1 MNTKIEIFP
10 TEEDRKNIGKIWDAH
25 LSNKQVV
32 AIAPGSK
39 WVTKRWPVQY
49 YNSLIHMLT
58 ALNINIV
65 LVGDKQDL
73 LLAVETSESVL
84 NMIGNTS
91 LLELAELIRR
101 CDVLISNDSAPIHIA
116 SAFDT
121 YILAIFGPT
130 TRDLGFFPYSRNS
143 TVIEHH
149 DLPCRPCGL
158 HGGNRCPK
166 KHFRCMLEITPQ
178 RVYEEAVKRLKT

>member
-1 MNTKIEIFP
+1 MNPKIEIFP
-10 TEEDRKNIGKIWDAH
+10 TEEDRRNIGEIWDAH
-25 LSNKQVV
+25 LSDRPVV

-39 WVTKRWPVQY
+39 WITKRWPVQY
-49 YNSLIHMLT
+49 YNSLIPMLT
-58 ALNINIV
+58 SLNIRIV
-65 LVGDKQDL
+65 LVGDKHDRM
-73 LLAVETSESVL
+73 LAVETPGSVL
-84 NMIGNTS
+84 NMMGNTT
-91 LLELAELIRR
+91 LLELAELLRR
-101 CDVLISNDSAPIHIA
+101 CDLLISNDSAPIHIA

-130 TRDLGFFPYSRNS
+130 TRDLGFFPYSPNS
-143 TVIEHH
+143 TVIEHPG
-149 DLPCRPCGL
+149 LPCRPCGL

>member
-1 MNTKIEIFP
+1 MAKGARFDFKRNIVKALN
-10 TEEDRKNIGKIWDAH
+10 DLQLRKNLRAAMDGLRVKRQAVFDDAH
-25 LSNKQVV
+25 
-32 AIAPGSK
+32 
-39 WVTKRWPVQY
+39 
-49 YNSLIHMLT
+49 
-58 ALNINIV
+58 
-65 LVGDKQDL
+65 
-73 LLAVETSESVL
+73 
-84 NMIGNTS
+84 
-91 LLELAELIRR
+91 ELAELLRR
-101 CDVLISNDSAPIHIA
+101 SDLLISNDSAPIHIA

-149 DLPCRPCGL
+149 NLPCRPCGL

-178 RVYEEAVKRLKT
+178 RVYEEAIRQLDI